1 LISKSCAHKEIA
13 EFKSGVIRKVKKA
26 AHHMLP
32 DCHQEKIPQFD
43 TTQWLTGPY
52 KRRKLHIVIYR
63 ETEISVS
70 PTSSKFA

>member
-1 LISKSCAHKEIA
+1 
-13 EFKSGVIRKVKKA
+13 
-26 AHHMLP
+26 MLP
-32 DCHQEKIPQFD
+32 DCHQEKIPKFD

-52 KRRKLHIVIYR
+52 KRRKLHIAIYR